1 MKGMKSIGI
10 FGKRNVGK
18 SSLINLLLGQDFAI
32 VSGTPGTTTDP
43 VRKRMEIHGV
53 GPVSLID
60 TAGIDD
66 DGELG
71 KKRIGKTLDIIDQI
85 DTAILMF
92 SGNVFAKE
100 ERDLM
105 KLFRDAGLPVLLI
118 HNQSDII
125 PLDPKLAQELNEKY
139 AVDVM
144 EFSCSLLDE
153 EEQKEAVE
161 NLYSLI
167 GKCLLMDD
175 DAEKPILRGLVKAG
189 ETAILVCPMDSEA
202 PKGRLILP
210 EVMGIR
216 DVLDNNAIAVVVQ
229 PSELKQALEMI
240 PHVALVATDSQAF
253 KQIAPLVPQDIA
265 LTSFSILL
273 ARSKGAFDTYVEGI
287 SHIGSLKDG
296 DRVLMLESCTHHPTC
311 EDIGHVKI
319 PKMLQEYTGKRLEF
333 VYSASLDDLPD
344 LSTIAFA
351 IQCGGCMV
359 TRRQLLNRVKKIVR
373 AGIPVANY
381 GMTISYVTGIYK
393 RAISPVCR

>member
-1 MKGMKSIGI
+1 MKNIGI

-18 SSLINLLLGQDFAI
+18 SSLINLLLGQNFAI
-32 VSGTPGTTTDP
+32 VSDTPGTTTDP

-53 GPVSLID
+53 GPVNLID

-66 DGELG
+66 TGELG
-71 KKRIGKTLDIIDQI
+71 KKRIDKTLDVIDQI

-92 SGNVFAKE
+92 SGNIFAKE
-100 ERDLM
+100 EKDLM
-105 KLFRDAGLPVLLI
+105 KLFKEAGLPTILL

-125 PLDPKLAQELNEKY
+125 PLDSKLAQELNEKY
-139 AVDVM
+139 AVDVL

-153 EEQKEAVE
+153 DEQKEAVE

-167 GKCLLMDD
+167 GKCLAQDD
-175 DAEKPILRGLVKAG
+175 IEEKPILQGLVRQG

-229 PSELKQALEMI
+229 PSELKQALEML
-240 PHVALVATDSQAF
+240 PNVALVATDSQAF
-253 KQIAPLVPQDIA
+253 KQIAPIVPESVA

-273 ARSKGAFDTYVEGI
+273 ARSKGAFETYTDGI
-287 SHIGSLKDG
+287 RHLDGLKDG

-319 PKMLQEYTGKRLEF
+319 PKMLQEYTRKKLEF
-333 VYSASLDDLPD
+333 VYSSSLDDLPD
-344 LSTIAFA
+344 LSTIALA

-359 TRRQLLNRVKKIVR
+359 TRRQLLTRIKKIVR

-381 GMTISYVTGIYK
+381 GMTISYITGIYK